1 VPRRRS
7 AAKSS
12 RQRPAVLRL
21 LGEQLRRLRLER
33 KLSQVRLA
41 ELTGLN
47 YKYIGRVELGKAD
60 PGAKV
65 LVRLANGLGVS
76 VGEIFETVTPSGG
89 DPHRVL
95 PADAE
100 NIKATLS
107 TLTSTLDRMIAGQP
121 RPLPSRAPRN
131 SRR

>member
-1 VPRRRS
+1 VPRRKS

-12 RQRPAVLRL
+12 RQRPTVLRL

-33 KLSQVRLA
+33 ELSQVRLA
-41 ELTGLN
+41 ERARLN

-65 LVRLANGLGVS
+65 LVRLANALGVS
-76 VGEIFETVTPSGG
+76 VGEIFETVTPSQG
-89 DPHRVL
+89 DANRVL

-100 NIKATLS
+100 NIKTTLS
-107 TLTSTLDRMIAGQP
+107 TLTSTLDRMMAGQP
-121 RPLPSRAPRN
+121 RPLPPRAPRS